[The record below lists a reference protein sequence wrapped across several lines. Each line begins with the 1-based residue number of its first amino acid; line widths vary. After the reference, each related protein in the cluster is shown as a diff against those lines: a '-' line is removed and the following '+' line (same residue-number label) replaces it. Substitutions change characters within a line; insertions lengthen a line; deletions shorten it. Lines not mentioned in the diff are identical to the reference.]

1 MRTFTSAVLG
11 LLAVLLA
18 AAAFGG
24 AWLNANVVSEDGFAA
39 LGEPL
44 AEDEALQGSLAS
56 DLSARATESVD
67 LPAPLAGLVAP
78 VITSAVEGIQALPEY
93 PQAWNDTLRRSHALT
108 FDDDGDGGGVTLDV
122 APLVALVTGTVGG
135 ELSVDVPD
143 PGQVPVEIG
152 GAGQAELVNN
162 VQRAGEAW
170 PVLAL
175 AAGVAGILALLV
187 ARRRTTTFALMG
199 LGVALAGAVLWL
211 AAGILQERVA
221 AQQFGSA
228 VASAFAEAFTGE
240 AAESLRTWTIGLM
253 IGGAAAL
260 VAGLLARAVR
270 GSRRQAALRR

>member
-1 MRTFTSAVLG
+1 MRTFASAVFG

-24 AWLNANVVSEDGFAA
+24 AWLNTNVVSEDGFAA

-44 AEDEALQGSLAS
+44 AEDDALQRELAA

-67 LPAPLAGLVAP
+67 LPGPLAGLVAP
-78 VITSAVEGIQALPEY
+78 VVTSAVEGIQSLPEY
-93 PQAWNDTLRRSHALT
+93 PQAWNETLRRSHALT
-108 FDDDGDGGGVTLDV
+108 FSDADGGVTLDV
-122 APLVALVTGTVGG
+122 APLVSLVTGTVGG
-135 ELSVDVPD
+135 ELDVDVPE

-152 GAGQAELVNN
+152 GAGHAELVKN

-187 ARRRTTTFALMG
+187 ARRRSTTFALMG

-211 AAGILQERVA
+211 AAGILPERVA
-221 AQQFGSA
+221 AQPLSSA
-228 VASAFAEAFTGE
+228 VASAFAEAFAGQV
-240 AAESLRTWTIGLM
+240 AQSLRTWTIGLM
-253 IGGAAAL
+253 LGGAAAL
-260 VAGLLARAVR
+260 VAGLLARVVR
-270 GSRRQAALRR
+270 GSRR